1 MEEFIENGD
10 VEVVAQIIPQSN
22 TTIISK
28 FALKSDEIYDISE
41 ESSEEDNL
49 YYRSFKPYTKS
60 LLEFLRIDLKDKYTI
75 NRFFKAI
82 GEVSSLTGVFIYA
95 DLSSYCFIDP
105 TRIGNSITLLKDK
118 FAWERITTFIENG
131 TIQAEGDTLQKKIAF
146 LKNKPGVIG
155 QIRMVFNPHE
165 VIFRK
170 NTSNIVEINLF
181 KPTEIMLKAQQE
193 RADKGVLKDFSWLKD
208 FPSIN
213 ILLDNLCVEEERKF
227 FFLNWLSYCMNIMK
241 KAGTA
246 FIFKGIQGTGK
257 NVLFEQLISYFFGSQ
272 CCPTMTNEDIT
283 SRFTSPKLA
292 EALFVCYNEVKCGF
306 SEGNTSYEKLK
317 THITEDT
324 LRIERKGMDSITV
337 QNHFNAIFFSNNSV
351 PLQIQTSDRRYTVF
365 GTNDERLETVVER
378 DRNMNMNDFFKEFFE
393 KRDDFLC
400 HLYRFDFDEKK
411 AKTPMPTDEK
421 LAIQMVSDSKQNQF
435 SLGLQHLDNEFFE
448 NIFVKTIEAWQSSK
462 QAQECIEF
470 ILDQTGKIDINPS
483 VSFTVAKL
491 EDFLHAFQ
499 IYFVTSIRK
508 NGGYAPVG
516 DIKFLLDLYY
526 FDDKDLEK
534 SYISS
539 NKAAQI
545 LNHDFGQSMQM
556 KYISLS
562 LSLDEKEVRNQRV
575 RSCNAWKRLVKN
587 IELEEQ
593 EQEPDVNEI
602 FPG

>member
-82 GEVSSLTGVFIYA
+82 GEVSSLTGVFIYT

-155 QIRMVFNPHE
+155 QMRMVFNPHE
-165 VIFRK
+165 VTFRK

-227 FFLNWLSYCMNIMK
+227 FFLNWLSYCMNTMK

-470 ILDQTGKIDINPS
+470 ILDQTGKIDINQG

-491 EDFLHAFQ
+491 ESFLHDFQ

-562 LSLDEKEVRNQRV
+562 LSLDKKEVRNQRV

>member
-1 MEEFIENGD
+1 MEEFTENGD
-10 VEVVAQIIPQSN
+10 VEVAAQIIPQSN

-41 ESSEEDNL
+41 ELSEEDNL

-82 GEVSSLTGVFIYA
+82 GEVSSLTGVFIYT

-155 QIRMVFNPHE
+155 QMRMVFNPHE
-165 VIFRK
+165 VTFRK

-227 FFLNWLSYCMNIMK
+227 FFLNWLSYCMNTMK

-306 SEGNTSYEKLK
+306 NEGNTSYEKLK

-400 HLYRFDFDEKK
+400 HLYRFDFDEKQ

-421 LAIQMVSDSKQNQF
+421 LAIQMVSDSRRNQF

-556 KYISLS
+556 KYIPLS